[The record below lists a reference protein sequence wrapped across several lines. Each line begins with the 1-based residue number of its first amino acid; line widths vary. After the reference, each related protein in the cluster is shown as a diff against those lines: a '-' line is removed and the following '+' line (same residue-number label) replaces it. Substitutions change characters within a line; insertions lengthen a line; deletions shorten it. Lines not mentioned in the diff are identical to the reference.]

1 MTFSRSLVGL
11 AVLTALVTHTA
22 SAAPELIIA
31 NVRIVDVTQGVVTAP
46 ADVSIE
52 HGLISA
58 IDPVSEA
65 TSDAPRIDATGAYL
79 APGYWDMHVHL
90 NHPALAERWLLPSFL
105 VSGVVAVRDMAG
117 DCVTPGC
124 PNSISFMRDLQRR
137 IDTHEILGPRIVAI
151 SSAIVNGPRAAE
163 PGEPAWVTPATYE
176 QGRALARRMKARGV
190 DFIKPYDTLP
200 RDAYFG
206 MMAEARRLGLPVSGH
221 IPHAVST
228 LEAIAAGQ
236 RGIEHAKHPAVDC
249 SRFSRTFRDVVA
261 RWTAGESHRIYRSW
275 ADPARGDDNLG
286 SFYPLMLATFDAS
299 LCQEVIAGMANS
311 SSYYIPTLITRKFE
325 ALGDDAAFLDDARL
339 RLVPASIRSAW
350 QKDSGNFQRRFQ
362 DPQEKRSY
370 VDFYELAVRLVGQ
383 AHQSGVRLLVGTDA
397 SDSYCFPGSGF
408 HDELRELSR
417 AGLSNQ
423 AILFAATTAAA
434 QYMGQADR
442 VGTVSVGKQ
451 AELVLLEANPLD
463 DIANAARIRA
473 VIRNGQVLDA
483 QRLSD
488 LEAGVAR
495 FVAEHESQH

>member
-1 MTFSRSLVGL
+1 MNPSRSLLVIGL
-11 AVLTALVTHTA
+11 LVAHAA
-22 SAAPELIIA
+22 SAAPDLIIA

-52 HGLISA
+52 HGRISA
-58 IDPVSEA
+58 ISPVA
-65 TSDAPRIDATGAYL
+65 DAERDVPRIEAAGAFL

-90 NHPALAERWLLPSFL
+90 NHPTLAERWALPLFL
-105 VSGVVAVRDMAG
+105 ASGVVAVRDMAG
-117 DCVTPGC
+117 DCLTPGC
-124 PNSISFMRDLQRR
+124 KNNIKFMRDLQRR
-137 IDTHEILGPRIVAI
+137 IDTNVILGPRIVAI

-163 PGEPAWVTPATYE
+163 PGDPAWATPATYE

-206 MMAEARRLGLPVSGH
+206 MMDEARRLGLPVSGH

-228 LEAIAAGQ
+228 LEALAAGQ

-261 RWTAGESHRIYRSW
+261 SWTAGDSPRIYRSW
-275 ADPARGDDNLG
+275 ADPARGDENLG

-299 LCQEVIAGMANS
+299 ICQNVIAGMASS

-325 ALGDDAAFLDDARL
+325 AFGDDVDFLDDSRL

-350 QKDSGNFQRRFQ
+350 QKDSANFQRRFQ

-370 VDFYELAVRLVGQ
+370 VDFYELAMRLVGQ
-383 AHQSGVRLLVGTDA
+383 AHEAGVHMLVGTDS

-408 HDELRELSR
+408 HDELKELSR

-423 AILFAATTAAA
+423 AILFAATAAAA

-451 AELVLLEANPLD
+451 AELVLLDANPLE

-473 VIRNGQVLDA
+473 VIRNGKVLDA
-483 QRLSD
+483 KMLSD
-488 LEAGVAR
+488 LEANVAR
-495 FVAEHESQH
+495 FVAEPESQN